1 MAEIKK
7 KSVSAAVQA
16 LATAGLCAVSF
27 HAGGRL
33 SGTTPNGKYVVADKN
48 AVILSAVMERD
59 STDAEALKAEI
70 IQPILRV
77 MRQYTDQGYVI
88 IDGGRDEHGN
98 FAIAALPPGTR
109 DITKE
114 LAAAVTRTESRK

>member
-7 KSVSAAVQA
+7 KSMSAAVQL
-16 LATAGLCAVSF
+16 LAIASLCAVSF
-27 HAGGRL
+27 HAGARL
-33 SGTTPNGKYVVADKN
+33 GAPTPDGKYLVADKN

-70 IQPILRV
+70 IQPIVRV
-77 MRQYTDQGYVI
+77 MRQYTNQGYVI
-88 IDGGRDEHGN
+88 IDGGMDEHGN

-114 LAAAVTRTESRK
+114 LAAAVARKESRK